1 MQQLPEIIDDDDIK
15 QQPISASTDESL
27 NSV

>member
-15 QQPISASTDESL
+15 PQPISASTDDSL